1 MDVKWTC
8 LFWMKNVNSGIKGE
22 EENMKKMI
30 YKFMIFSGSWIV
42 VINFILLVCSD
53 GYVGGKWKGLNKE
66 YFAITILCCM
76 IEMIIIIFGNC
87 IFRYL
92 YGTRELKIYSFMEG
106 LALWKKYDWND
117 IKTIFPRV
125 SYQVCEDSKKGNIIF
140 GRWRGCVIAKPL
152 NQQSGHV
159 NVIASSGSGKT
170 TKCIIP
176 SIFNIL
182 SQNQKGDDSSFMAV
196 DIKGELEAV
205 TRNIC
210 GKKNIKCNYKVF
222 NPNLKNCYG
231 FNPYFILDG
240 IEDNDD
246 KIEVLEEIVGIL
258 IPISSQEKVNSFWLE
273 GARAYL
279 TGALWFYYEYKHLGF
294 IDSIKNI
301 ARENPNDFATKVE
314 MWNDRYIDI
323 YYSDIY
329 GYAKKREKALNYIFS
344 EVKRNIQLFAVNRSI
359 ARVFSMPDEMCIRP
373 EDLLTG
379 TNIFLQFSEA
389 KMPIY
394 SKACGLIINMFIRY
408 FTAIDESTQKIP
420 NTAWLLDEFAQL
432 PYMPAMDRC
441 VSTIRSKGVT
451 LVFCFQEP
459 ENQLREKYGRESAKI
474 FMQNCTYNIIYGIT
488 GDSAEYFSREIGEYD
503 RKVKSYT
510 TGEKGK
516 ETISTRKE
524 RILSPQHFRD
534 LKNKAKAVLI
544 SPYGYA
550 YIDAM
555 PWYQDK
561 KWNS

>member
-1 MDVKWTC
+1 
-8 LFWMKNVNSGIKGE
+8 MKKENFGIKGGK
-22 EENMKKMI
+22 MKQVIKKIII
-30 YKFMIFSGSWIV
+30 YSGVWIG
-42 VINFILLVCSD
+42 VINLILLVCSD
-53 GYVGGKWKGLNKE
+53 GFKNGRWVGINRKL
-66 YFAITILCCM
+66 FAITILCCV
-76 IEMIIIIFGNC
+76 IEMSIIVFGNC
-87 IFRYL
+87 VFRYL
-92 YGTRELKIYSFMEG
+92 YGTREMKIYTFIEG

-125 SYQVCEDSKKGNIIF
+125 SYEVYEDRKKGCIIF
-140 GRWRGCVIAKPL
+140 GRWRGGVVAKPL

-182 SQNQKGDDSSFMAV
+182 SKNQKGDNSSFLAV

-210 GKKNIKCNYKVF
+210 RKKKIPCNYKVF
-222 NPNLKNCYG
+222 NPSLKNCQG
-231 FNPYFILDG
+231 FNPYFILEG

-246 KIEVLEEIVGIL
+246 KTEILEEIAGIL
-258 IPISSQEKVNSFWLE
+258 IPITSQDKINSFWLE

-294 IDSIKNI
+294 IESIKNI
-301 ARENPNDFATKVE
+301 VRENPNDFAMKVQ
-314 MWNDRYIDI
+314 MWSDRYIDI

-329 GYAKKREKALNYIFS
+329 GYAKGSEKALKYIFS

-359 ARVFSMPDEMCIRP
+359 ARAFSMPDDNCIRP
-373 EDLLTG
+373 EDLLNG
-379 TNIFLQFSEA
+379 INIFLQFSEA

-394 SKACGLIINMFIRY
+394 SKACGLIINMFVRY
-408 FTAIDESTQKIP
+408 FTGIDESTQKIP

-432 PYMPAMDRC
+432 PYMPAMDSC

-459 ENQLREKYGRESAKI
+459 ENQLKEKYGIESAKV

-488 GDSAEYFSREIGEYD
+488 GDSAEYFSREVGEYD

-510 TGEKGK
+510 TGEGGK

-555 PWYQDK
+555 PWYEDR
-561 KWNS
+561 KWNV